1 MPTTGKRPAL
11 QLIQSSPSSDLK
23 LPLFLLHFSALAVPF
38 LSVDLHAVRSAAV
51 EVEGTD
57 RSELQTELGRRGDG
71 LHASHHRPNQH
82 QGTVGI
88 HMRELCASTS

>member
-1 MPTTGKRPAL
+1 MPTTGKHPAL
-11 QLIQSSPSSDLK
+11 QLIQSSLSSDLK
-23 LPLFLLHFSALAVPF
+23 LTLFLLHFSALAVPF
-38 LSVDLHAVRSAAV
+38 LPVDLHAVRSAAV

-82 QGTVGI
+82 QGTVGVR
-88 HMRELCASTS
+88 MREPCASTS

>member
-1 MPTTGKRPAL
+1 MPTTVKHPAL

-23 LPLFLLHFSALAVPF
+23 LTLFLFRFSALAVPF
-38 LSVDLHAVRSAAV
+38 PSVDLHAVRSAAV

-57 RSELQTELGRRGDG
+57 RSELQTELGRRRDG